1 MKSSR
6 WKKVKDKVIMRR
18 FHIYIG
24 FIVWLLTSLFAVSC
38 NDELEGNGYTP
49 NSSSNLHVLVP
60 TVLSASGEALS
71 GSSSEVPTYNATVD
85 ECQINDL
92 RLYAFPVDG
101 KGKLVAENL
110 PAPLASMM
118 VEQHVANYQLNIEPG
133 TYHIYVVANMSDVLS
148 SKNIQTEDKLQ
159 DIVLNYGIGTEPGMP
174 VCTNI
179 PMIYEPKDIN
189 GIKETIIEKGG
200 DKYTEIAANLKFT
213 CVKVKLNLI
222 MDPSASDNLYDKSY
236 RITDIAA
243 QKLTPSTHLLWNG
256 KFTQSGVT
264 PEYATGMDNTIYSSS
279 STGEASTGRYY
290 QNGEYTIDETNANE
304 SNKDVVSITDKTNK
318 GTAAPTNEK
327 QWLFQG
333 TYYLPERYISKA
345 EDQSVLK
352 ISGIVNNSNKNQYTI
367 KLGHKQNASDAL
379 PTFPRGT
386 YYEIIGNIKSLG
398 NMTLDCNVSVK
409 DWQPITIDADF
420 NHTKLWVSKAKAEVT
435 STTRDSIHYES
446 NAIITENDFGCDTK
460 INGKDVVS
468 AKLDITKKQIT
479 FSVNQDIEYTEYNGK
494 YTGTAKVWIK
504 AGNIKKYID
513 VTYNVAP
520 YFDITPQEV
529 VIYWKSDNSQKTIKF
544 KTNLGGLEFKD
555 SKMKSTVGSST
566 IEAACVNPDTE
577 DGTFTISATTDPVT
591 TTEHLLY
598 VQPQEHGIKNY
609 DNFVKA
615 VKVIVKPA
623 VGNYRIN
630 FRAINDRI
638 PYGNGD
644 PTKSNV
650 TGNFLDVLA
659 EGGQNN
665 WNDGWF
671 EESWTGDKNQPQI
684 KNHCIYVYTQIGETV
699 GSDITGKGWIYTEH
713 WGGKD
718 DSGWPGDYMEADKT
732 NTGWYYKDF
741 SVNAVQKH
749 TQHGATG
756 NRKIKPGE
764 TLIMFSNN
772 FNNAVGYSVHRCPHH
787 MEPGIPLFDYE
798 DCEGWIVYDPTS
810 DPTWHIY
817 DEMPTIENIN
827 FTIYTRF
834 QTYGWFK
841 VYGVANGKNGDDNN
855 KERESFT
862 IYDKDGKSWSCK
874 NLGNGWYET
883 VITLKAVKG
892 DHEKDIRIKSDNKDT
907 GGKSVLLFNGN
918 SYEKHN
924 DTGYYDGFSWHAGK
938 PF

>member
-1 MKSSR
+1 
-6 WKKVKDKVIMRR
+6 MRR

-60 TVLSASGEALS
+60 TVLSSRGINPDDASGL
-71 GSSSEVPTYNATVD
+71 PTYNATVD

-92 RLYAFPVDG
+92 TLYAFPTG
-101 KGKLVAENL
+101 NEGKLLVETL
-110 PAPLASMM
+110 PAPLATMM
-118 VEQHVANYQLNIEPG
+118 VEPHVANYQLNIEPG
-133 TYHIYVVANMSDVLS
+133 TYHIYVVANMSDVLKDQNQNIDS
-148 SKNIQTEDKLQ
+148 EEMLKN
-159 DIVLNYGIGTEPGMP
+159 IVLNYYPSGAQPGMP

-179 PMIYEPKDIN
+179 PMIYEPKDVNGNIIN
-189 GIKETIIEKGG
+189 TKIEKGG
-200 DKYTEIAANLKFT
+200 KKYTEVAANLKFT
-213 CVKVKLNLI
+213 CVKVKLNLLF
-222 MDPSASDNLYDKSY
+222 DPAAEGSSFNGKSY
-236 RITDIAA
+236 IIKDILA
-243 QKLTPSTHLLWNG
+243 QKLSPSTTLSWDGAFSKPASSVSQDYANGFENKVYATPS
-256 KFTQSGVT
+256 
-264 PEYATGMDNTIYSSS
+264 
-279 STGEASTGRYY
+279 EASNKGGYY
-290 QNGEYTIDETNANE
+290 KAGDWTEDATNANVN
-304 SNKDVVSITDKTNK
+304 NKDIITLVQSATPTDAPQNVADK
-318 GTAAPTNEK
+318 
-327 QWLFQG
+327 WLFQG
-333 TYYLPERYISKA
+333 TYYLPERYIA
-345 EDQSVLK
+345 EASQQSTLK
-352 ISGIVNNSNKNQYTI
+352 VNGLVNGNIENNYTI
-367 KLGHKQNASDAL
+367 KLGHRQDESPTSKEV

-398 NMTLDCNVSVK
+398 NMTLNCSVSVE
-409 DWQPITIDADF
+409 DWTPVTIDADF
-420 NHTKLWVSKAKAEVT
+420 NHTRLWVSKTEANVT
-435 STTRDSIHYES
+435 STTRDSIHYKS
-446 NAIITENDFGCDTK
+446 NAIITENDFGCDTE

-468 AKLDITKKQIT
+468 AKLDIAKKQIT
-479 FSVNQDIEYTEYNGK
+479 FSVNQDIKYTEYNGE

-504 AGNIKKYID
+504 AGNIKKYIN
-513 VTYNVAP
+513 VTYNVTP

-555 SKMKSTVGSST
+555 SKMTSTVGSST
-566 IEAACVNPDTE
+566 IKAACVNPDTE

-598 VQPQEHGIKNY
+598 VQPQEHRIKNY

-638 PYGNGD
+638 PYAGNND

-650 TGNFLDVLA
+650 TKNFLGVLK
-659 EGGQNN
+659 EGGSNN
-665 WNDGWF
+665 WNDGWY
-671 EESWTGDKNQPQI
+671 EEHWGGDKYQPQTA
-684 KNHCIYVYTQIGETV
+684 NHCIYVYTQIGETE

-718 DSGWPGDYMEADKT
+718 DSGWPGDFMEADNT

-749 TQHGATG
+749 TQHGATSD
-756 NRKIKPGE
+756 RKIKPGE

-772 FNNAVGYSVHRCPHH
+772 YNKDVGYSVHRCPQHL
-787 MEPGIPLFDYE
+787 EPGIPLFDYE

-810 DPTWHIY
+810 DPTWNIY
-817 DEMPTIENIN
+817 DEIPTIENID
-827 FTIYTRF
+827 FTIYTKF

-862 IYDKDGKSWSCK
+862 IFDKEGKSWSCK
-874 NLGNGWYET
+874 YLNNGWYKT

-892 DHEKDIRIKSDNKDT
+892 DHEKDIRIMKDNQISDEN
-907 GGKSVLLFNGN
+907 SILLFNGN

-924 DTGYYDGFSWHAGK
+924 NDTGYYYDGSWHAGK
-938 PF
+938 PSGVN